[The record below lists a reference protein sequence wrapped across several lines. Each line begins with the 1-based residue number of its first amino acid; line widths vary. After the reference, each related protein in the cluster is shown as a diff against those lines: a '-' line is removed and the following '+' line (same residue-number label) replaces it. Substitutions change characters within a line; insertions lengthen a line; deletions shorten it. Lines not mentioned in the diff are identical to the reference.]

1 MKHDIVSDV
10 FSSVKNGDINGKK
23 ETVVPSSDLVKNI
36 LMILQGHNYIG
47 DFEFVDDKKGGKF
60 KIQLLGKVNEC
71 NSIKPRFYVKKDGY
85 EKYEK
90 RLLPGVGFGLLI
102 VSTTKGVMIHTE
114 AREKGLG
121 GVLLGYV
128 Y

>member
-1 MKHDIVSDV
+1 MKHDIVSDM
-10 FSSVKNGDINGKK
+10 FSCIKNGDVNGKK
-23 ETVVPSSDLVKNI
+23 ETVVSSSDLVKNL
-36 LMILQGHNYIG
+36 LMILQSHNYIG

-71 NSIKPRFYVKKDGY
+71 KSIKPRFYVKKDGY

-90 RLLPGVGFGLLI
+90 RLLPGSGFGLLI
-102 VSTTKGVMIHTE
+102 VSTTKGVMIHTQ